1 MQIRTKFMQIKTIKD
16 SSMRKT
22 WPLQLNISMQ
32 TNRMI
37 WEILFSDI
45 DLKIF
50 KIKKKNVM
58 PRYRK

>member
-1 MQIRTKFMQIKTIKD
+1 MQIRTKLMQIKTIKD